1 VSGKGLRALGRDSLV
16 YGVLDVANRF
26 VGIFLVPL
34 YTRVLAPAD
43 YGSLDLVTTLAMV
56 VSAVL
61 FLGLDTALL
70 YRFNATDDAEERRRI
85 VSAAFAATLL
95 SVTAGAA
102 LLFVLRAP
110 LAAAAVPGEPGAARF
125 LALALAVLP
134 LQAANQVQLLLLR
147 IRRSFRAYAA
157 LSLGVLLL
165 TIALNLLFVVGMR
178 MGVEGILLAQ
188 LLARVPGVVFGFWVT
203 RHELGRGVSVPLA
216 RELVRYGAPLVLGNV
231 TYWALLYAERY
242 ALARMATLSAVGL
255 YGVATRVATFVTL
268 VSMAIDFAWTPFAHS
283 IQREPDAPRVY
294 ARALHWYL
302 LAAGAA
308 GTLLAVFA
316 REALAVVATP
326 TYSPAYVLVGPI
338 VAALILRG
346 AANIVSIGA
355 LLTRR
360 TREVSAGS
368 VVSAVVD
375 LALLAALVPLLG
387 GMGAALATLAAR
399 VAAVAWVYL
408 RTRHAYPVPYPWA
421 RIAWMAAVFTAA
433 VAAGAAASRL
443 GMWPGVAVKALVI
456 VPATGAALL
465 ATGALPRDEAA
476 TLLRALRARAFPR
489 PTPS

>member
-1 VSGKGLRALGRDSLV
+1 MSGRLAQLGRDSLV

-26 VGIFLVPL
+26 VGIFLVPV

-85 VSAAFAATLL
+85 VTAALAATLL

-102 LLFVLRAP
+102 LLFVLRVP
-110 LAAAAVPGEPGAARF
+110 LAEHAVPGEPGAARF
-125 LALALAVLP
+125 VALALAALP
-134 LQAANQVQLLLLR
+134 LQAANQVQLVLLR
-147 IRRSFRAYAA
+147 IRRAFRAYAV
-157 LSLGVLLL
+157 LSLGMLLL
-165 TIALNLLFVVGMR
+165 TVGLNLLFVVAMR

-188 LLARVPGVVFGFWVT
+188 LLGRVPGVIFGFVAT
-203 RHELGRGVSVPLA
+203 RHELARSLSLPLV
-216 RELVRYGAPLVLGNV
+216 RELVRYGAPLVVGNV
-231 TYWALLYAERY
+231 VYWALLYAERY

-255 YGVATRVATFVTL
+255 FGVATRVATFVTL

-294 ARALHWYL
+294 ARVLHWYL

-316 REALAVVATP
+316 REALAVLATP
-326 TYSPAYVLVGPI
+326 TYFRAHVLVGPI

-346 AANIVSIGA
+346 AANIVAIGA

-360 TREVSAGS
+360 TGVVSAAS
-368 VVSAVVD
+368 IVSAVVD
-375 LALLAALVPLLG
+375 LALLLALVPVLG

-399 VAAVAWVYL
+399 LAGVAWVYL
-408 RTRHAYPVPYPWA
+408 RTRREYPVPYPWG
-421 RIAWMAAVFTAA
+421 RIAWAAAIFTAA
-433 VAAGAAASRL
+433 VVAAVAASRL
-443 GMWPGVAVKALVI
+443 DPWPATAVKALVI
-456 VPATGAALL
+456 VPAAAAALVL
-465 ATGALPRDEAA
+465 SGALPRGEVAS
-476 TLLRALRARAFPR
+476 LLGAVRTRLFPR
-489 PTPS
+489 PAAS